1 MSSQKFTKTSLTY
14 RYLSN
19 KIFILYIEAKAVIE
33 LRSKEIRERSPI
45 PIYGIGVIIILYSLI
60 FPLYKLSHFIIL
72 AALCVAAFFILQRIF
87 PGKTYTV
94 EEPVTTGDDK
104 IDALLREGDKA
115 VKEMERLRG
124 TIANNTVSGKIG
136 SLIEITK
143 KIFADL
149 LDDPTDYREI
159 KRFSEYFLPTT
170 LKLLNAYDRF
180 AAEEQGDNVKGT
192 MEKIEDV
199 LDATITAYHRQYD
212 ALFTNQAL
220 DIETDIE
227 VLKQMMKREGLTDKD
242 FD

>member
-1 MSSQKFTKTSLTY
+1 MLQTE
-14 RYLSN
+14 
-19 KIFILYIEAKAVIE
+19 IKAVII
-33 LRSKEIRERSPI
+33 LRSREVRERSAVPV
-45 PIYGIGVIIILYSLI
+45 YGVGAVIILYSLI

-72 AALCVAAFFILQRIF
+72 AALCVASYFVLAKLF

-94 EEPVTTGDDK
+94 EEPVVTGDDK
-104 IDALLREGDKA
+104 IDALIAEGDTA

-124 TIANNTVSGKIG
+124 TIPNSAVKEKIT
-136 SLIEITK
+136 SLIDITK

-149 LDDPTDYREI
+149 TEDPSDHLQI
-159 KRFSEYFLPTT
+159 KRFSDYFLPTT

-199 LDATITAYHRQYD
+199 LDATVKAYRNQYD

-227 VLKQMMKREGLTDKD
+227 VLKTMMKREGLTDKD
-242 FD
+242 FE